1 MEKKSQNMCFTSLAK
16 SQMNDFFQKSN
27 SKITKKEK
35 IFFRVFP
42 FFLNLYFTLF

>member
-1 MEKKSQNMCFTSLAK
+1 MEKKSQNTCFTSLAK

-35 IFFRVFP
+35 IFLGCYPSF
-42 FFLNLYFTLF
+42 